1 MSHHWVDWFEI
12 LVRKSW
18 SNKVLDWNKTLDLS
32 VRKVCRIK
40 QSFCGKQRRQRQW
53 NDFSKSSYYTRSRR
67 TVKLNFETRESQMT
81 FLLSTIYSSALVII
95 SLPTPTF
102 HCMFTWLPSL
112 LCISCAGGTESE
124 RQRQVEQVDLS
135 GWTGRAMHWL
145 SFYFGNI
152 RETWTQNFNPRDALF
167 LLFNFRDLCVGPPP
181 PPPPLYP
188 PLSSFTVRCAVPK
201 TPTRL

>member
-12 LVRKSW
+12 LVWKAW

-40 QSFCGKQRRQRQW
+40 QSFCGKQRRQRRW

-81 FLLSTIYSSALVII
+81 FLLSTIYPSALVII

-102 HCMFTWLPSL
+102 SL
-112 LCISCAGGTESE
+112 HVYLTSITSLYQLCGRHKKCKTAAS
-124 RQRQVEQVDLS
+124 R
-135 GWTGRAMHWL
+135 TGRATHWL
-145 SFYFGNI
+145 SFYFGNF
-152 RETWTQNFNPRDALF
+152 RETWTRNFNPRDALF
-167 LLFNFRDLCVGPPP
+167 LLFNFRDSCVWPP
-181 PPPPLYP
+181 
-188 PLSSFTVRCAVPK
+188 V
-201 TPTRL
+201 TPV